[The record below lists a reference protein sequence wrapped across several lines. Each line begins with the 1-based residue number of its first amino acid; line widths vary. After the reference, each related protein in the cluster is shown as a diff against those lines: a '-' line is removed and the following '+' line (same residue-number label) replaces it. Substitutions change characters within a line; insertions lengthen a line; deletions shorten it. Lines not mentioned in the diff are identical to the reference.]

1 MDPLEPT
8 SHEDEKIERLRRAM
22 YSRDLS
28 DKLQPRERRD
38 LGKIPEIVGEDW
50 VHEEINSPA
59 VLVAPR
65 GIGIVRTLL
74 YWMLAASILFFVGS
88 VAFFVYYFTFG
99 SGSLAASANNIDIVV
114 SGPPFV
120 AGGEPTELQVSI
132 TNRNRVPLELA
143 QLVITYPDGT
153 RSVNDLLTDLP
164 SVRQDLSTIQAGE
177 TKQGVLNAVFSGQ
190 AGEHADVKIELEYH
204 LSGSNAIFVASRQY
218 GFVFGSSPLSI
229 SFDGN
234 TSTISGQPVEITV
247 TVMSNANAVV
257 RDVVLQAAYPFG
269 FKLSSTNPAAS
280 KDGTWSLGDIAPGE
294 KKSITIN
301 GVVLGESGDD
311 KVFKF
316 TAINRI
322 NASSASSTRT
332 TTQLAVNTFH
342 IGIAQPFLGLTLTI
356 NGAATSSVVLA
367 PNDTAAVVVNYVNN
381 LPVGITDAVIVARLS
396 GVEIDGSTVQTSDGF
411 YRSSDDVMLWDKTT
425 TGGKL
430 SAIAPGTG
438 GSVAFS
444 FKIPSAST
452 LNNISNPHIDISV
465 NAKANRISESGVPQ
479 NLQSATISHIAL
491 ASDLQL
497 SAQGL
502 YYQNPFGTVGP
513 MPPVAGKETTYAIV
527 FTVKNTTNKI
537 IGAKV
542 TAVIPPYVRW
552 LGSHAPAN
560 EHLSFDQNTS
570 TFTWDMGDIAPST
583 GLGGTAP
590 RQIAIAIGFDPSTS
604 QIGQQPVLIQEVKL
618 TGVDASTGASVVR
631 KTSPDVTTNLIRV
644 SKSSGEISIG
654 TDRGFDPSNA
664 TVVK

>member
-38 LGKIPEIVGEDW
+38 LGETPDIVGENW
-50 VHEEINSPA
+50 MHEEPGSPGTI
-59 VLVAPR
+59 VAPR
-65 GIGIVRTLL
+65 GIGLARMVL
-74 YWMLAASILFFVGS
+74 YWMLMASILFFVGA
-88 VAFFVYYFTFG
+88 VAFFAYYFTIG

-114 SGPPFV
+114 SGPPQV

-132 TNRNRVPLELA
+132 TNRNRVALELS

-190 AGEHADVKIELEYH
+190 AGEHAEVKIELEYR
-204 LSGSNAIFVASRQY
+204 LSGSSAIFVASQQY

-229 SFDGN
+229 SLDGN
-234 TSTISGQPVEITV
+234 TSTISGQPVEMTV
-247 TVMSNANAVV
+247 TVMSNANTIV
-257 RDVVLQAAYPFG
+257 RDVILKAAYPFG
-269 FKLSSTNPAAS
+269 FKLSSTDPVAS
-280 KDGTWSLGDIAPGE
+280 KDGTWPLGDIAPGE
-294 KKSITIN
+294 KKSVTIS

-311 KVFKF
+311 KVFNF
-316 TAINRI
+316 TATNHTT
-322 NASSASSTRT
+322 ASSTRAA
-332 TTQLAVNTFH
+332 TQLALNTFH
-342 IGIAQPFLGLTLTI
+342 IGIAQPFLGLALSV
-356 NGAATSSVVLA
+356 NGAATSSVVLS
-367 PNDTAAVVVNYVNN
+367 PNDTATVVVNYVNN

-396 GVEIDGSTVQTSDGF
+396 GVGIDGSTVQSSDGF

-425 TGGKL
+425 TAGRLGT
-430 SAIAPGTG
+430 IAPGAG
-438 GSVAFS
+438 GSVTFT
-444 FKIPSAST
+444 FKIPPASV
-452 LNNISNPHIDISV
+452 LNNASNPHIDISV

-513 MPPVAGKETTYAIV
+513 MPPSAGKETNYAIV

-537 IGAKV
+537 LGAKV

-552 LGSHAPAN
+552 LGSHAPAYEN
-560 EHLSFDQNTS
+560 LSFDQNSS
-570 TFTWDMGDIAPST
+570 TFTWDMGDIAPGA
-583 GLGGTAP
+583 GLNGTAP
-590 RQIAIAIGFDPSTS
+590 RQIAIAIGFNPSTS
-604 QIGQQPVLIQEVKL
+604 QIGSQPTLIQEVTL
-618 TGVDASTGASVVR
+618 TGVDESTGVSVTR

-654 TDRGFDPSNA
+654 TDKGFDPTNA